1 MPVEAR
7 AYPRPLP
14 NPEWL
19 GKLTEAILEP
29 DLPIVDSHH
38 HLWDH
43 LGSRYLL
50 DELLADVNSGHNI
63 VATVFIQCGSGYRTS
78 GPEEMRPIGESE
90 FVRAIAEEGDR
101 RDGKTKICAG
111 IVSFADLRRPNVDA
125 VLEGQIAA
133 AGGRFRGIRQIAAYD
148 PAIIGASSYV
158 PPPGLMDDPNFRRG
172 LKRLPA
178 HNLTFEAWIY
188 HPQIKSLTEVARECP
203 DVKIVLNHFGGP
215 LGVGPYKR
223 DEVFP
228 GWRAD
233 IKGLSTCP
241 NVYVKLGGLAMIVN
255 AFDFHLAPLP
265 PSSGEM
271 ANAWRPY
278 VETCIKNFGANRCMF
293 ESNFW
298 STRARAAIRC
308 CPSTELRTAA
318 VLSGCPFPAIG
329 LGSFPTRCRPKA
341 RIIPVGPVHCWGIGA
356 AALPC
361 SNASVCP
368 WARAAMSRSP
378 WYISFAFA
386 ILSPSSSRCSRICV
400 GQLFH

>member
-1 MPVEAR
+1 MPPNTTGEAR

-14 NPEWL
+14 NQEWL
-19 GKLTEAILEP
+19 GKLTEEILEP
-29 DLPIVDSHH
+29 DLPIVDPHH

-43 LGSRYLL
+43 PGSRYLL
-50 DELLADVNSGHNI
+50 DELLADVGLGHNI
-63 VATVFIQCGSGYRTS
+63 VKTVFIQCGSGYRTS

-101 RDGKTKICAG
+101 RGGETKICAG
-111 IVSFADLRRPNVDA
+111 IVSFADLRLSNVDA

-133 AGGRFRGIRQIAAYD
+133 AGGRFRGIRQIAAHD
-148 PAIIGASSYV
+148 PAITGASSYV

-178 HNLTFEAWIY
+178 HNLTLKTLA
-188 HPQIKSLTEVARECP
+188 EVARECP
-203 DVKIVLNHFGGP
+203 EVKIVLNHFGGP

-233 IKGLSTCP
+233 LKALSACP

-278 VETCIKNFGANRCMF
+278 VEACIESFGADRCMF
-293 ESNFW
+293 ESNFPVDKGAC
-298 STRARAAIRC
+298 SYPVLFNAFKRLAHGASA
-308 CPSTELRTAA
+308 SEKADLFAGTA
-318 VLSGCPFPAIG
+318 SRFYR
-329 LGSFPTRCRPKA
+329 LG
-341 RIIPVGPVHCWGIGA
+341 I
-356 AALPC
+356 
-361 SNASVCP
+361 
-368 WARAAMSRSP
+368 
-378 WYISFAFA
+378 
-386 ILSPSSSRCSRICV
+386 
-400 GQLFH
+400 

>member
-29 DLPIVDSHH
+29 ELPIVDPHH

-43 LGSRYLL
+43 PGSRYLL

-90 FVRAIAEEGDR
+90 FVRAIAEEADR
-101 RDGKTKICAG
+101 RGTQDQN
-111 IVSFADLRRPNVDA
+111 LRRHRQLRRSAPA
-125 VLEGQIAA
+125 AMSMRCCEGQIEA
-133 AGGRFRGIRQIAAYD
+133 AGGRFRGIRQIAAHD
-148 PAIIGASSYV
+148 PAIVGASSYV
-158 PPPGLMDDPNFRRG
+158 PPPGLMDDPAFRRG

-178 HNLTFEAWIY
+178 HDLTFEAWIY
-188 HPQIKSLTEVARECP
+188 HPQIKTLTEVARECP
-203 DVKIVLNHFGGP
+203 EVKIVLNHFGGP
-215 LGVGPYKR
+215 LGVGPYRR

-233 IKGLSTCP
+233 IRELAACP

-255 AFDFHLAPLP
+255 AFDFHLQPLP

-278 VETCIKNFGANRCMF
+278 VETCIEAFGANRCMF
-293 ESNFW
+293 ESNFPVDKGAC
-298 STRARAAIRC
+298 SYPVLFNAFKRLASGASA
-308 CPSTELRTAA
+308 SEKADLFAGTASRFYR
-318 VLSGCPFPAIG
+318 LG
-329 LGSFPTRCRPKA
+329 L
-341 RIIPVGPVHCWGIGA
+341 
-356 AALPC
+356 
-361 SNASVCP
+361 
-368 WARAAMSRSP
+368 
-378 WYISFAFA
+378 
-386 ILSPSSSRCSRICV
+386 
-400 GQLFH
+400 

>member
-1 MPVEAR
+1 MPANTIGEPR

-19 GKLTEAILEP
+19 GKLKEEILEP
-29 DLPIVDSHH
+29 ELPIVDPHH

-43 LGSRYLL
+43 PGSRYLL
-50 DELLADVNSGHNI
+50 DELLADVGSGHNI

-90 FVRAIAEEGDR
+90 FVRAIAEESDR
-101 RDGKTKICAG
+101 RGGKTKICAG
-111 IVSFADLRRPNVDA
+111 IVSFADLRLPNVDA

-133 AGGRFRGIRQIAAYD
+133 AGGRFRGIRQIAAHD

-158 PPPGLMDDPNFRRG
+158 PPTGLMDDPNFRRG

-188 HPQIKSLTEVARECP
+188 HPQIKTLTEVARECP
-203 DVKIVLNHFGGP
+203 EVKIVLNHFGGP

-223 DEVFP
+223 NEVFP
-228 GWRAD
+228 RWRAD
-233 IKGLSTCP
+233 IEALAACP

-271 ANAWRPY
+271 ANAWRPN
-278 VETCIKNFGANRCMF
+278 VEACIENFGANRCMF
-293 ESNFW
+293 ESNFPVDKGAC
-298 STRARAAIRC
+298 SYPVLFNAFKRLAHGASA
-308 CPSTELRTAA
+308 SEKADLFAGTA
-318 VLSGCPFPAIG
+318 SRFYR
-329 LGSFPTRCRPKA
+329 LG
-341 RIIPVGPVHCWGIGA
+341 
-356 AALPC
+356 
-361 SNASVCP
+361 N
-368 WARAAMSRSP
+368 
-378 WYISFAFA
+378 
-386 ILSPSSSRCSRICV
+386 
-400 GQLFH
+400 